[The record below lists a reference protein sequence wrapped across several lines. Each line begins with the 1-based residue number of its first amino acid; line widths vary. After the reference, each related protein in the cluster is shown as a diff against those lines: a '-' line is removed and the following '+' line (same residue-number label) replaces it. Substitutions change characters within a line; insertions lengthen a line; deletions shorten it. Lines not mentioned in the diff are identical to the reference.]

1 MRTPRLLSLLILGPL
16 VMLPACKESPADP
29 HAGHDH
35 GDHADTPAARTDTY
49 TDILGVVAQLK
60 VEGDAS
66 SEFKIQHE
74 HIPDFKTKDG
84 TVFVTADG
92 VPGMKSM
99 TMAFPAGEGVDLS
112 AFQVGD
118 KVRFS
123 FAVNYGGSPPWHLT
137 AIEKIDPATE
147 INFANK
153 VTVPAP
159 DHGHDHA
166 DDGDHT
172 GHDHP

>member
-1 MRTPRLLSLLILGPL
+1 MRTIRLLALLTLSPL
-16 VMLPACKESPADP
+16 VLLTACKESPADP

-35 GDHADTPAARTDTY
+35 GDHAEAPAPHTDTY

-60 VEGDAS
+60 VEGDPS

-74 HIPDFKTKDG
+74 HIPEFKTKDG

-99 TMAFPAGEGVDLS
+99 TMAFPPGEGVDLS
-112 AFQVGD
+112 LFQVGD

-137 AIEKIDPATE
+137 KIEKIDPATE

-153 VTVPAP
+153 VTMPAP
-159 DHGHDHA
+159 EHDHG
-166 DDGDHT
+166 DDGEDHS